1 MGRETVSQPQ
11 PPWNPKGQQGQ
22 QPYPG
27 EQYGPSGQQPP
38 QDPRQPPPGW
48 YPDPG
53 GQQVLRWWDGRAWAP
68 HTQPMPGPRQE
79 NQPPYPAVPAA
90 GVGGSGAFAGQQG
103 GAGQQGAPGWL
114 LGPLPG
120 AVIPSPRPGPPGP
133 WAWGVAS
140 APLLLLG
147 VAAVVAA
154 AVSVNVGVSQC
165 LLIGALVAAVFA
177 IFAAYRDARALRAAG
192 EPVGAH
198 LAWWCLLVPWA
209 YLWARA
215 VKRVNKGSADWGL
228 LVGAAAAWL
237 LVLVISVPVIGS
249 VITDSSVFEQA
260 QVQSQIASG
269 IEAKSGVA
277 VTVSCPKDPPLN
289 PGSQFQCIA
298 TATDGST
305 TLVTVTIQDRQG
317 DIIWQTGG

>member
-1 MGRETVSQPQ
+1 MGQPQ
-11 PPWNPKGQQGQ
+11 PPWNPEGQQGQ
-22 QPYPG
+22 QQYPG
-27 EQYGPSGQQPP
+27 EQYGPSGAQPL
-38 QDPRQPPPGW
+38 QEPRQPPPGW
-48 YPDPG
+48 YLDPNG
-53 GQQVLRWWDGRAWAP
+53 LQVLRWWDGAQWGP
-68 HTQPMPGPRQE
+68 ETQPIPGPRQE
-79 NQPPYPAVPAA
+79 TQSPYAAVPAF
-90 GVGGSGAFAGQQG
+90 GGSRAFAGQQG
-103 GAGQQGAPGWL
+103 GAGQRGVPGRPS
-114 LGPLPG
+114 GPLPG
-120 AVIPSPRPGPPGP
+120 AVVPSPRSVPPGP

-147 VAAVVAA
+147 VAAAVAA
-154 AVSVNVGVSQC
+154 VASVNIGVSQC
-165 LLIGALVAAVFA
+165 LLIGALAADVFA
-177 IFAAYRDARALRAAG
+177 IVAAYRDARALRAAG

-237 LVLVISVPVIGS
+237 LVLVVSVPVIGS
-249 VITDSSVFEQA
+249 VITDSAIFEQA

-269 IEAKSGVA
+269 IKAKSGVA

-289 PGSQFQCIA
+289 PGSQFQCVA
-298 TATDGST
+298 TAADGST

>member
-1 MGRETVSQPQ
+1 M
-11 PPWNPKGQQGQ
+11 
-22 QPYPG
+22 
-27 EQYGPSGQQPP
+27 
-38 QDPRQPPPGW
+38 
-48 YPDPG
+48 
-53 GQQVLRWWDGRAWAP
+53 
-68 HTQPMPGPRQE
+68 
-79 NQPPYPAVPAA
+79 
-90 GVGGSGAFAGQQG
+90 
-103 GAGQQGAPGWL
+103 
-114 LGPLPG
+114 
-120 AVIPSPRPGPPGP
+120 
-133 WAWGVAS
+133 
-140 APLLLLG
+140 
-147 VAAVVAA
+147 
-154 AVSVNVGVSQC
+154 VSVGIGVSQC

-177 IFAAYRDARALRAAG
+177 IFAAYRDARALRSAG
-192 EPVGAH
+192 EPVGGG

-215 VKRVNKGSADWGL
+215 VKRINKGSADWGL

-237 LVLVISVPVIGS
+237 VVLVISVPVIGS
-249 VITDSSVFEQA
+249 VITDSAVFEQA

-298 TATDGST
+298 TAADGST